1 MNINTVYQSGRLT
14 VTLHGELDH
23 HEARKA
29 MQSIAEAL
37 DAAMPREVILD
48 MSQLS
53 FMDSSGIALVLKIKR
68 LLSITDGRMLIS
80 SPQAQP
86 LKVLEAAGIE
96 RIIPIK
102 TEWEVTT

>member
-14 VTLHGELDH
+14 VGLSGELDH

-29 MQSIAEAL
+29 MESIEEAI
-37 DAAMPREVILD
+37 DAAMPRDVILD
-48 MSQLS
+48 MSQLT
-53 FMDSSGIALVLKIKR
+53 FMDSSGIALVLKMKR
-68 LLSITDGRMLIS
+68 LISIIDGRMFIS
-80 SPQAQP
+80 APQSQP

-102 TEWEVTT
+102 TKWEVTT